1 MKEALKR
8 AESEDEDYKRK
19 ILLLLLLP
27 LQCYSSAELL
37 AYYLDLTMLKEKGK
51 QKSRRKEEDS

>member
-27 LQCYSSAELL
+27 LQCCSSAEFE
-37 AYYLDLTMLKEKGK
+37 AYYLDLTMLKEKDK
-51 QKSRRKEEDS
+51 Q